1 MDLGQKIR
9 YYAKRYKENNEKLLD
24 LEKRRRQGEFEPDDL
39 EPDNFDKWKKCE
51 EIKCEISNEAE
62 EIKDAVEG
70 AGLTDYFEKYIYENP
85 EYNLEYE
92 WEKLNNQ

>member
-24 LEKRRRQGEFEPDDL
+24 LEKRIRQGEFD
-39 EPDNFDKWKKCE
+39 PDNFEEWKKGE

-62 EIKDAVEG
+62 ELKDAVEG
-70 AGLTDYFEKYIYENP
+70 AGLTDYFEKHIYENP

-92 WEKLNNQ
+92 WKKLNK